1 MKQNLNGSASL
12 RENKMDEVK
21 TWITSDLHF
30 GHKNIMTFCPE
41 TRARF
46 RNDVSYMT
54 EAMIEEWNARVG
66 TADTVYILGDVAFMS
81 GFNASLVMMRL
92 NGVKIL
98 VEGNHD
104 RKTLM
109 DVNFRNAFKEVH
121 KYLDITYDG
130 HKIVMFHYPIAEW
143 DQMHRGALHF
153 HGHLHGG
160 VSGLEKYR
168 AMDVGMD
175 STGEI
180 VISMDRA
187 IRMIKDKEIK
197 GHHV

>member
-1 MKQNLNGSASL
+1 MEDL
-12 RENKMDEVK
+12 K

-30 GHKNIMTFCPE
+30 GHKNIMSFCPE

-92 NGVKIL
+92 NGIKIL